1 LSKILVVFREKNITY
16 ELKIIKE
23 LKLILKLNQM
33 WKNYIKTVTK
43 SKSKLKL

>member
-1 LSKILVVFREKNITY
+1 MY
-16 ELKIIKE
+16 EQKQTEE

-33 WKNYIKTVTK
+33 WKDNIKTVTK

>member
-1 LSKILVVFREKNITY
+1 MYKLKQIGRTKTILQ
-16 ELKIIKE
+16 
-23 LKLILKLNQM
+23 LNQM